1 MKKRAKKL
9 TLSRETVS
17 TLELPQAVGGG
28 GARTVYPFPCPYSGE
43 NTCATCQG
51 TCTSNY
57 C

>member
-1 MKKRAKKL
+1 MKRKSKKL
-9 TLSRETVS
+9 TLSRETVL
-17 TLELPQAVGGG
+17 TLELQQTLGGG
-28 GARTVYPFPCPYSGE
+28 TRTVYPFPCPYSGE

>member
-17 TLELPQAVGGG
+17 TLELQPAVGGG